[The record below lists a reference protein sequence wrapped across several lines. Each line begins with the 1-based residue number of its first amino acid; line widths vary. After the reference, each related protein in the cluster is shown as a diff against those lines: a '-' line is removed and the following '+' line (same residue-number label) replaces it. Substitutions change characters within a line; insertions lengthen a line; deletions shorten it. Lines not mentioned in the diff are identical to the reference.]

1 MNDFTQTLIA
11 NLRSNGG
18 RITAGPLVGTPVLI
32 LTTTGAR
39 TGTSRSTVV
48 DYTRDGNA
56 YVVAA
61 SKGGAPTNPAWYHN
75 LRANPRVTVE
85 VEGERFEADARVT
98 SGEERDRLWQ
108 RHAETIPVFATYPS
122 KTTRVIP
129 MVVLTR
135 VS

>member
-18 RITAGPLVGTPVLI
+18 KITGGPLAGTPVLI

-48 DYTRDGNA
+48 DYTRDGDA

-61 SKGGAPTNPAWYHN
+61 SKGGAPTNPHWYHN

-85 VEGERFEADARVT
+85 VDGERFEADARVAT
-98 SGEERDRLWQ
+98 GEERDRLWQ
-108 RHAETIPVFATYPS
+108 RHAETIPLFATYPS

-129 MVVLTR
+129 MVVFTR
-135 VS
+135 AS